1 MPACPVVCEMKMV
14 IAGGGTGGHFFPGLA
29 LAEAVVADGSS
40 SVFFI
45 GSAHGIEARVTP
57 RTGFP
62 FRALDIRGARGGGAR
77 AALAFLLHLPAAVAS
92 ARRILREYKPQLVVG
107 LGGYGSV
114 PVVVAARLCRVPSVL
129 LEQNVRPGMA
139 NRTLARLSARV
150 CANFAAS
157 AAYFPPGK
165 TVHTGNPV
173 RRLSVPADEPRSGF
187 TVFAFGGSQGAHTVN
202 QAMVGAAEILK
213 ESVPDLRI
221 VHQTGAAD
229 EGWVRTRYRE
239 MAIDAEVV
247 PFIEDMGRAYGRADL
262 VVCRAGAT
270 TLAELTAL
278 GKPSILV
285 PYPYAADDHQRANAE
300 VLVDAKAAEMILDA
314 ELTPATLARL
324 VLRFVE
330 SRERLGEMGR
340 AARALSIQDATQ
352 RVVEVCRE
360 VAGEAVRGE

>member
-1 MPACPVVCEMKMV
+1 MKMV

-29 LAEAVVADGSS
+29 VAEALVADGHS
-40 SVFFI
+40 SVLFI
-45 GSAHGIEARVTP
+45 GSAYGIEARAVP

-77 AALAFLLHLPAAVAS
+77 AAVLFALNLPVAVTKAW
-92 ARRILREYKPQLVVG
+92 RMLREFRPQVVVG

-114 PVVVAARLCRVPSVL
+114 PVVIAARFHGIPSVL

-139 NRTLARLSARV
+139 NRTLARLGTRV
-150 CANFAAS
+150 CTNFAAS

-165 TVHTGNPV
+165 TEHTGNPV
-173 RRLSVPADEPRSGF
+173 RQLKEPAPQRRSGF

-202 QAMVGAAEILK
+202 QAMVGAVQILK
-213 ESVPDLRI
+213 DSVPDLRI

-229 EGWVRTRYRE
+229 EEWVRDRYRE
-239 MAIDAEVV
+239 MAVEAEVLG
-247 PFIEDMGRAYGRADL
+247 FIEDMGSAYGRADL

-278 GKPSILV
+278 GKPAILV

-300 VLVDAKAAEMILDA
+300 VLANAAAAEMILDA
-314 ELTPATLARL
+314 EVSPEVLAGRIVALAGDAKRL
-324 VLRFVE
+324 E
-330 SRERLGEMGR
+330 DMGR
-340 AARALSIQDATQ
+340 AARALSIPDATR
-352 RVVEVCRE
+352 RVLEVCRG
-360 VAGEAVRGE
+360 VVGEAARGEI